1 MGTLELQCIDHWQ
14 SVPKLAFGILGCLPF
29 GQNRMTEPGGPGLS
43 SGLENMR
50 PIRGRVGVGLRGY
63 PVISHA
69 PAAGQEGPGFGFVG
83 QGRGLRND
91 SDGPTTQRSLTVD
104 ALRSISCLKPKT
116 SAPKRA
122 PRSPPGV
129 AGQALPWGGPASD
142 SAVGEVPRVGC
153 R

>member
-1 MGTLELQCIDHWQ
+1 
-14 SVPKLAFGILGCLPF
+14 
-29 GQNRMTEPGGPGLS
+29 MTEPGGPGLS

-91 SDGPTTQRSLTVD
+91 SDGPTPTQPSLSLST
-104 ALRSISCLKPKT
+104 LCR
-116 SAPKRA
+116 
-122 PRSPPGV
+122 
-129 AGQALPWGGPASD
+129 ALPCDGDTGPGPQAR
-142 SAVGEVPRVGC
+142 VPHAGD
-153 R
+153 